1 MILKVKNIKKSFKN
15 AEAISDI
22 SLSLNRGEV
31 AAILGPSGCG
41 KSTLLNII
49 SGLDKADFG
58 SIDFKINN
66 PKISYMFQE
75 DALLNS
81 KNVYK
86 NTTLGLDLVHTKDE
100 KSYKFVNDLLREY
113 GLDNYKKASIK
124 SLSGGMK
131 KRVSLIRALAIKPDF
146 LFLDEPFSALD
157 YYSRIE
163 VSEDVLKKV
172 REEDITVIIITHD
185 IEEAITLADKI
196 IVLSKSPA
204 KVKNIYDVNIDK
216 SLSIIDKKNTKEFGE
231 LLEHIWEDLD
241 E

>member
-1 MILKVKNIKKSFKN
+1 MILKVKNIKKSFKGTD
-15 AEAISDI
+15 AISDI
-22 SLSLNRGEV
+22 SFELKKGEV

-49 SGLDKADFG
+49 SSLDNPDSG
-58 SIDFKINN
+58 CIDFEINN

-86 NTTLGLDLVHTKDE
+86 NATLGLDLAHTKDE
-100 KSYKFVNDLLREY
+100 NSFKFVDDLLSEY
-113 GLDNYKKASIK
+113 GLDNYKNASIK

-131 KRVSLIRALAIKPDF
+131 KRVSLIRALAIKPNF

-157 YYSRIE
+157 YYSRIK

-172 REEDITVIIITHD
+172 REENITVIIITHD

-196 IVLSKSPA
+196 IVLSKRPA

-216 SLSIIDKKNTKEFGE
+216 SLSIIDKKNTKEFGT